1 MKDSRFAIYKNGEWQ
16 RFISCKLKKDGERT
30 ILVDRDF
37 IFYKPLSEYVKE
49 GVKRSVYED

>member
-1 MKDSRFAIYKNGEWQ
+1 MKDSRFAIYKNGKWK

>member
-1 MKDSRFAIYKNGEWQ
+1 MKDSKFAIYQNGNWQ
-16 RFISCKLKKDGERT
+16 RFISCKLKKYGERT

-49 GVKRSVYED
+49 GVRRRVYEN